1 MNEYAIYH
9 RPESEFAY
17 ALDARTLRIVL
28 RVAENE
34 RLQAVELLYNNK
46 YDFTKRRNTAAM
58 KLCAS
63 DGVFA
68 YYGVDVTLDDLRFA
82 YIFKINEQGKTY
94 YYSESGLTES
104 YDFALAYYD
113 FFQFPFLNSSDAIKR
128 IPWTE
133 SAVFYQIFIDQ
144 IGRAHV

>member
-9 RPESEFAY
+9 RPESEYAY
-17 ALDARTLRIVL
+17 ALDNRTLRIVL

-46 YDFTKRRNTAAM
+46 YDFTERRNTVEM

-68 YYGVDVTLDDLRFA
+68 YYGVNVTLADVRFA
-82 YIFKINEQGKTY
+82 YIFKIKEKGKTY
-94 YYSESGLTES
+94 YYSENGLTES

-113 FFQFPFLNSSDAIKR
+113 FFQFPFINPSDTVKR
-128 IPWTE
+128 IPWTA
-133 SAVFYQIFIDQ
+133 SAE